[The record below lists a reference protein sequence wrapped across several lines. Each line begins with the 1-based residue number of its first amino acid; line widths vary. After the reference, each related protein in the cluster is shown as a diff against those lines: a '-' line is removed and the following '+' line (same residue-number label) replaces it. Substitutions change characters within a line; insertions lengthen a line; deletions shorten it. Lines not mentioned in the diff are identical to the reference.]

1 MNAITEKI
9 FRCKKVLT
17 HKLIEYGFE
26 QAEGGYVYVEKYPEA
41 DMTFTVIITCDGNV
55 EAMATDN
62 ATGEPYTLFLAEGAA
77 GEFVGKV
84 RTAYESLLNGIAS
97 ACCEREVFK
106 SADAHKILEYVSR
119 KYGSQPEYLWD
130 KFPYNAVL
138 RRKDNAKWFCVLLT
152 VAKSKIGMA
161 GEGTVEIIDVRMKPE
176 EAERMVDGATYFKG
190 YHMNKKH
197 WVTIPL
203 NCGTNINEIFKRI
216 DDSYILA
223 KK

>member
-9 FRCKKVLT
+9 FRCKKVLSSE
-17 HKLIEYGFE
+17 LIEYGFK
-26 QAEGGYVYVEKYPEA
+26 QAEGGYVYVEKSPEA
-41 DMTFTVIITCDGNV
+41 DMTFTVKITCDGNI
-55 EAMATDN
+55 EATATDN
-62 ATGEPYTLFLAEGAA
+62 ATGEPYTLFLADGAA

-119 KYGSQPEYLWD
+119 IYGSQPEYLWD

-176 EAERMVDGATYFKG
+176 EAESVVDGATYFKG

-203 NCGTNINEIFKRI
+203 NGGTNINEIFKRI
-216 DDSYILA
+216 DESYILA
-223 KK
+223 TK

>member
-1 MNAITEKI
+1 M
-9 FRCKKVLT
+9 
-17 HKLIEYGFE
+17 
-26 QAEGGYVYVEKYPEA
+26 
-41 DMTFTVIITCDGNV
+41 
-55 EAMATDN
+55 
-62 ATGEPYTLFLAEGAA
+62 
-77 GEFVGKV
+77 
-84 RTAYESLLNGIAS
+84 
-97 ACCEREVFK
+97 FK
-106 SADAHKILEYVSR
+106 SADAHKILEYVSQ

-161 GEGTVEIIDVRMKPE
+161 GEGTVEIIDVRMRPE

>member
-9 FRCKKVLT
+9 FRCKKVLSS
-17 HKLIEYGFE
+17 KLIEYGFE
-26 QAEGGYVYVEKYPEA
+26 QADGVYVYIEQYPEA
-41 DMTFTVIITCDGNV
+41 DMTFTVKITCDGNV
-55 EAMATDN
+55 EATATDN
-62 ATGEPYTLFLAEGAA
+62 ATGEPYTLFLADGAA

-84 RTAYESLLNGIAS
+84 RTAYESLLDGIAS

-176 EAERMVDGATYFKG
+176 EAESVVDGATYFKG

-197 WVTIPL
+197 WVTITL
-203 NCGTNINEIFKRI
+203 NGGTNINEIFKRI
-216 DDSYILA
+216 DESYVLA